1 MSGVGSART
10 KASFRHAA
18 QRIERLRANLGK
30 GARSGLRI
38 LGEEIMLDV
47 KASRPGAGVPVAKGT
62 LRSTGRVEGPNNR
75 GQVELSFGGAS
86 APYALRQHE
95 EMHYHHEVGEARYL
109 VRGVE
114 RWQAHGLST
123 SKALAEL
130 NAAVQKSAG
139 I

>member
-1 MSGVGSART
+1 MSGVGSAAT
-10 KASFRHAA
+10 KASFRRAA
-18 QRIERLRANLGK
+18 QRIEKLRQNLG
-30 GARSGLRI
+30 RSAKNGLRMI
-38 LGEEIMLDV
+38 GEEIMLDV
-47 KASRPGAGVPVAKGT
+47 KASRPGAGVPVDKGT
-62 LRSTGRVEGPNNR
+62 LRSSGTVDGPNAL
-75 GQVELSFGGAS
+75 GQVTLSFGNAA

-130 NAAVQKSAG
+130 NMAIQRSAG